1 MQCLLGL
8 IKHLAALL
16 FLLTSPVFCSSFL
29 GERGC
34 SRCPHSQLKD
44 RRSTRCNCS
53 TADPSEVCSHLV
65 GQKWITLPV
74 LTAMESGK
82 LNGLTDGTAAAYSKI
97 KVLLV
102 WKKGIINRSV
112 GHKSVKAKNTN
123 IFPTLI
129 PPSHQQCFSLSTDS
143 QW

>member
-1 MQCLLGL
+1 MSTLTAKGQEVNKVQLLNGRPQRG
-8 IKHLAALL
+8 
-16 FLLTSPVFCSSFL
+16 LLTSCWP
-29 GERGC
+29 
-34 SRCPHSQLKD
+34 
-44 RRSTRCNCS
+44 
-53 TADPSEVCSHLV
+53 EVDHV
-65 GQKWITLPV
+65 AR

>member
-8 IKHLAALL
+8 IKHLAASL

-34 SRCPHSQLKD
+34 SRCPHSQHKGQ
-44 RRSTRCNCS
+44 
-53 TADPSEVCSHLV
+53 EVNKVQLLSGRPQRGLLTSCWPEVDHV
-65 GQKWITLPV
+65 AR